1 MRGRIRGARIAIA
14 ATLAGVATSALAGDP
29 YYFHKPQV
37 AREAYM
43 ADVEECARL
52 SGGVRVEKQ
61 TIYSANPYQQMASAF
76 FAPLFAG
83 AERRRVQSRVERT
96 CMADKG
102 YRRMAVDKDV
112 LSAIRKLE
120 GKERLDRLF
129 ALASAAV
136 PVGKEMP
143 E

>member
-1 MRGRIRGARIAIA
+1 MVKWKCALAVPVLLLGVPA
-14 ATLAGVATSALAGDP
+14 AAGDP

-37 AREAYM
+37 DQKAYM
-43 ADVEECARL
+43 ADVAECTAL
-52 SGGVRVEKQ
+52 AGGVRVEQ
-61 TIYSANPYQQMASAF
+61 QAIYSANPYQQMASAF

-83 AERRRVQSRVERT
+83 AERRRIQGRVERT

-102 YRRMAVDKDV
+102 YRRMAVDKPTIK
-112 LSAIRKLE
+112 AIRKLE

-129 ALASAAV
+129 ALASDAV